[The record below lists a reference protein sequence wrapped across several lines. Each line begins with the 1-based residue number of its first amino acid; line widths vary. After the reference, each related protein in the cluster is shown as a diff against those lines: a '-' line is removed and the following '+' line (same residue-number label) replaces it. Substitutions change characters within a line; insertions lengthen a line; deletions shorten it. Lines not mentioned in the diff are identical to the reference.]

1 MYPSV
6 LWLVMWVPCRLLMKC
21 KPCCDF
27 SPVLPARS
35 GHVHHTGYVG
45 KYRAGRIYYRHRGCA
60 ARDHLWFLYR
70 GFLVLMCVG
79 IWACCFSKLESK
91 SQKEESERAK
101 AQTPRR
107 AVKICFLP
115 LPLLACRAALE
126 GTQKTMLEGK
136 TGRAQLLSGNQ
147 QQDKEAVVSRVM
159 LRR

>member
-1 MYPSV
+1 M
-6 LWLVMWVPCRLLMKC
+6 
-21 KPCCDF
+21 
-27 SPVLPARS
+27 
-35 GHVHHTGYVG
+35 
-45 KYRAGRIYYRHRGCA
+45 
-60 ARDHLWFLYR
+60 
-70 GFLVLMCVG
+70 LMCVG